1 MLTHWPISYP
11 FVKARTYQH
20 VRCFCDF
27 PSPWF
32 HVKFTHG
39 VCSVFLNLPSS
50 LVVTLW
56 SVTVCCII
64 WVCRERVIMTSDC
77 DTLSQPY
84 HSRAAAAS
92 LTSQRIE
99 LKTSLLVY
107 KSGSVVPLRRLSIC
121 QHRHWHLPCAT
132 HLLTEV
138 CWCLLLDCRHVWTRH
153 RTVYILL

>member
-107 KSGSVVPLRRLSIC
+107 KSLHSLAPSYLSDDCQFVNTDTDTCHVPHIYW
-121 QHRHWHLPCAT
+121 QKFAG
-132 HLLTEV
+132 V
-138 CWCLLLDCRHVWTRH
+138 CC
-153 RTVYILL
+153 